1 MTASVAQGQ
10 KPRNGLLVYAMHVLG
25 LLTPGDPV
33 PLHYDP
39 DHTFTAAL
47 KNWQEDDRRLMIE
60 EGRRQYDEQIAHLER
75 IRSRAQWLFTTGL
88 ALGAATATVGAGVV
102 KDPDWYT
109 VIIWTFGIATAT
121 WALLG
126 AVAILTVRKDFD
138 GIATS
143 VLSTYVPPIEERLA
157 RDYAEML
164 ETGDLTVNT
173 ALTLFRQ
180 AVVWMTIAGYA
191 TLIAFLLSR

>member
-1 MTASVAQGQ
+1 MTTASPQEPQ
-10 KPRNGLLVYAMHVLG
+10 PRNGLVVYAKHIWG
-25 LLTPGDPV
+25 LFAPGDPV

-39 DHTFTAAL
+39 DESFTAPL
-47 KNWQEDDRRLMIE
+47 ENWQPEDLRLMIE

-75 IRSRAQWLFTTGL
+75 IRGRAQWLFTTGL
-88 ALGAATATVGAGVV
+88 ALGAAIATVGAGVF
-102 KDPDWYT
+102 KDQDWYVV
-109 VIIWTFGIATAT
+109 VIWLAAIALAT
-121 WALLG
+121 WASLG
-126 AVAILTVRKDFD
+126 AAAILTVRKDFD

-143 VLSTYVPPIEERLA
+143 VLSTYAPPIEKQLA

-180 AVVWMTIAGYA
+180 AVLWMTIAGYA

>member
-1 MTASVAQGQ
+1 MPQEQ
-10 KPRNGLLVYAMHVLG
+10 KSRNGLLVYAKHIWG
-25 LLTPGDPV
+25 LFAPGDRV
-33 PLHYDP
+33 ALHQDP
-39 DHTFTAAL
+39 DDTFSAPL
-47 KNWQEDDRRLMIE
+47 ENWERDDLRLMIE

-75 IRSRAQWLFTTGL
+75 IRGRAQWLFTTGL
-88 ALGAATATVGAGVV
+88 ALGAAIATVGTGVF
-102 KDPDWYT
+102 KNPDWYT
-109 VIIWTFGIATAT
+109 VSIWIVGIAIAT

-126 AVAILTVRKDFD
+126 AAAILTVRKDFD
-138 GIATS
+138 GIVTS
-143 VLSTYVPPIEERLA
+143 VLSTYSPPIETQLA

-180 AVVWMTIAGYA
+180 AVLWMTIAGYA